1 MDARL
6 CKLAVLLACALG
18 PLPALAGS
26 CPSPPQGYGA
36 AWWSSYKSWCRSCGG
51 TISDTYNDAQANGG
65 CRLSSSGSSSSSSS
79 SAASTGAAIGQAL
92 GQAIV
97 DGFKQAQEQARI
109 RAEQARIEAAR
120 LQALWEQE
128 EAERQRLFQANK
140 SSLLSA
146 AGVEGGLRLRDS
158 RIEDAA
164 TAQRNWLLRL
174 HQREMDLRQA
184 ALARLKDAPEEDWC
198 KLNLIHVRLPTPPL
212 NDVAGQY
219 PGMVQRYLGHRDE
232 WDRRCDGPSA
242 QAGYRDG
249 DRELLAQRPSMPR
262 APAAAPI
269 PVEAGTVDLS
279 AMPATATVANLKDGR
294 EAPVTPVSWG
304 PPETVQLMLSS
315 QAKPALPAAAQYIGS
330 AIDYLKDK
338 TREQIEE
345 TVGEAVAARLGM
357 TGVVMMNAAKL
368 PELILPNIEA
378 ASRGE
383 LSVGEADRLLPRA
396 VNTLYN
402 VGSLSNEAL
411 EAALAQPDAA
421 QGLTQWG
428 SDKAR
433 AAAIDTA
440 AEQIGRVTGSEA
452 AGSAVLM
459 ASEAARAAGLWTSRA
474 APEGAR

>member
-6 CKLAVLLACALG
+6 CKLAVLLACALW
-18 PLPALAGS
+18 PLPVLAGS
-26 CPSPPQGYGA
+26 CSSPPQGWGA

-51 TISDTYNDAQANGG
+51 TISETYNDAQGNGG
-65 CRLSSSGSSSSSSS
+65 CRMSSTSSSSSSS

-92 GQAIV
+92 GNAIV
-97 DGFKQAQEQARI
+97 EGFKQAQEQARI

-120 LQALWEQE
+120 LQALWAEQ
-128 EAERQRLFQANK
+128 EAERQRLFQAQK
-140 SSLLSA
+140 SSLLNA

-158 RIEDAA
+158 SIENAA
-164 TAQRNWLLRL
+164 TSQRNWLLRL

-184 ALARLKDAPEEDWC
+184 ALARLTGAPDEDWC

-219 PGMVQRYLGHRDE
+219 PGMVQSYLGHRDA

-249 DRELLAQRPSMPR
+249 DRELLAQRSPMPR
-262 APAAAPI
+262 TQAVAPM
-269 PVEAGTVDLS
+269 PVDAGTVDLS
-279 AMPATATVANLKDGR
+279 AMNPTATVANLKDGR
-294 EAPVTPVSWG
+294 EAPSTPVSWG

-315 QAKPALPAAAQYIGS
+315 QARPALPAAAPYIGA

-345 TVGEAVAARLGM
+345 TLGEAVASRLGM
-357 TGVVMMNAAKL
+357 TGVVLLNASKL

-402 VGSLSNEAL
+402 MGSLSNEAL

-421 QGLTQWG
+421 QGLTQW
-428 SDKAR
+428 STDKAR
-433 AAAIDTA
+433 STA
-440 AEQIGRVTGSEA
+440 VGAVAEQIGTVTGTEA

-459 ASEAARAAGLWTSRA
+459 ASDAARAAGLWTSRA
-474 APEGAR
+474 ASEGAR